1 MIAKLLKKDF
11 LATVRRWMER
21 NPAVNPLS
29 KPALFQC
36 VVADCY
42 PGEDYDTLMRV
53 MAETEAAQGI
63 ESDIRAHQ
71 SDPDHWDFCGVQG
84 ALFVGDEAQSPKRY
98 LLPDGRVANRG
109 QVAITYGLE
118 LKNKVE
124 SGIRKKLDA
133 VLYAITLDQRIIA
146 KAEQHGIDP
155 ETVKYA
161 PHEEK
166 SAAADQAA

>member
-21 NPAVNPLS
+21 NPEVNPLS

-42 PGEDYDTLMRV
+42 PGEDYDTLMRI

-71 SDPDHWDFCGVQG
+71 SNPDHWEFCGVQG
-84 ALFVGDEAQSPKRY
+84 ALFSGDEAQSPRRY

-109 QVAITYGLE
+109 QVSVAYGLE
-118 LKNKVE
+118 LKTEVE
-124 SGIRKKLDA
+124 AGIRKKLDA
-133 VLYAITLDQRIIA
+133 VIIAIKLDQRIIA

-161 PHEEK
+161 PHEDQ
-166 SAAADQAA
+166 SAANEQAA

>member
-1 MIAKLLKKDF
+1 MIEKLLKKDF

-21 NPAVNPLS
+21 NPEVNPLS

-42 PGEDYDTLMRV
+42 PGEDYGALMRV

-84 ALFVGDEAQSPKRY
+84 ALFSGDEAQSPKRY

-109 QVAITYGLE
+109 QVSVAYGLD
-118 LKNKVE
+118 LKAKVE

-166 SAAADQAA
+166 SAANGQAA